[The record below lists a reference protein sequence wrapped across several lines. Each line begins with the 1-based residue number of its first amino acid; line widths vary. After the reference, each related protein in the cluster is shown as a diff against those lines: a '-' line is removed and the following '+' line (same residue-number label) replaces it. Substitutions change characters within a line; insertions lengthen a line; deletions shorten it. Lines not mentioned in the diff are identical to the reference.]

1 MWHQNYTPI
10 AQSLG
15 WSALVA
21 AVPFFVLLYMLAIKR
36 KPSWISAISSLISAV
51 IIALFAY
58 KMPFANTISASLY
71 GAAFGLLPTGWITF
85 NAIFLYR
92 LTLETGQF
100 ETIKGSLAQLTS
112 DQRLQ
117 ALLIAFAFG
126 AFIEGAA
133 GSGVPVAIG
142 AAMLVGMGFKRLHA
156 AGLCLL
162 ANTAP
167 VAFGAIGLPV
177 IILAIT
183 TGLPLSHLSAG
194 VGRISAPLSLIIP
207 AYMTILV
214 AGWKGFRGSLPA
226 AVVCGVSFAAV
237 QFLVSNFIGPQLTD
251 IIAAIFAMAVLI
263 LLLKVWKPWDSF
275 TSETSSNYSN
285 VKYHASEVWR
295 AWVPYA
301 LLAFFVL
308 IWGIPSIRAILG
320 KSDIFITWPWLN
332 NQVLRMPPIV
342 NSPAP
347 YAAVYD
353 FNWLASPGTACFLA
367 AVLAAVFA
375 GMSAKTFIKVF
386 KSTAKQMFL
395 PTVTIVS
402 VLSLAFLM
410 NYCGAIA
417 TLGLAFA
424 ATGFLFPFFSP
435 LLGWMGVFLTGS
447 DASCNAL
454 FGNLQVIT
462 AHSLNLSP
470 ILTASANSS
479 GGVMGKMISVQSIA
493 VAAAA
498 TGMPSSEES
507 KLFRFT
513 FWHSVLLACGIGVLV
528 TIYAYVIPWFVR

>member
-1 MWHQNYTPI
+1 MWQQNYYPI
-10 AQSLG
+10 AQNIGL
-15 WSALVA
+15 SAIVA
-21 AVPFFVLLYMLAIKR
+21 AVPFFVLLYTLAIKR
-36 KPSWISAISSLISAV
+36 KPSWISAIASLVSAI
-51 IIALFAY
+51 IIAYFIY
-58 KMPFANTISASLY
+58 GMPLVTVISASFY
-71 GAAFGLLPTGWITF
+71 GGSFGLLPTGWITF
-85 NAIFLYR
+85 NAIFLYK

-100 ETIKGSLAQLTS
+100 EIIKNSLARLTS
-112 DQRLQ
+112 DKRLQ
-117 ALLIAFAFG
+117 ALLIAFTFC

-142 AAMLVGMGFKRLHA
+142 AAMLVGMGFNRLHA

-177 IILAIT
+177 IILSIT
-183 TGLPLSHLSAG
+183 TGLPLEHLSAG
-194 VGRISAPLSLIIP
+194 VGRISAPLSLIVP
-207 AYMTILV
+207 AYMTVLV
-214 AGWKGFRGSLPA
+214 SGWKGFRGSLPA
-226 AVVCGVSFAAV
+226 ALVCGVSFATV
-237 QFLVSNFIGPQLTD
+237 QFLVSNYIGPQLTD
-251 IIAAIFAMAVLI
+251 VIAAIVALACLV
-263 LLLKVWKPWDSF
+263 LLLKVWKPKDDFS
-275 TSETSSNYSN
+275 SETKQP
-285 VKYHASEVWR
+285 VVEHRIADIWR

-301 LLAFFVL
+301 LLAAFVM
-308 IWGIPSIRAILG
+308 IWGIPSMRDFLG
-320 KSDIFITWPWLN
+320 KTNILITWPGLN

-342 NSPAP
+342 SSPTP
-347 YAAVYD
+347 YAAVYN

-367 AVLAAVFA
+367 TVFTAMFA
-375 GMSAKTFIKVF
+375 GMSARKYVKVF
-386 KSTAKQMFL
+386 ASTAKQMFL

-424 ATGFLFPFFSP
+424 ATGVLFPFFSP

-462 AHSLNLSP
+462 ADRLGLSP
-470 ILTASANSS
+470 VLMASANSS

-507 KLFRFT
+507 KLFRYT
-513 FWHSVLLACGIGVLV
+513 FWHSVLLACGIGLLV
-528 TIYAYVIPWFVR
+528 TFYAYVIPWFVR

>member
-1 MWHQNYTPI
+1 MWQQNYTPV

-36 KPSWISAISSLISAV
+36 KPSWISAISSLVSA
-51 IIALFAY
+51 ILIALFVY
-58 KMPFANTISASLY
+58 KMPFANTISASFY

-85 NAIFLYR
+85 NAIFIYR

-133 GSGVPVAIG
+133 GSGVPVAIA
-142 AAMLVGMGFKRLHA
+142 AAMLVGMGFKKLHA

-177 IILAIT
+177 IILGIT
-183 TGLPLSHLSAG
+183 TGLPISNLSAS
-194 VGRISAPLSLIIP
+194 VGRISAPLSLVIP

-214 AGWKGFRGSLPA
+214 AGWKGFRGALPA
-226 AVVCGVSFAAV
+226 VIICGVSFAAV
-237 QFLVSNFIGPQLTD
+237 QLLVSNFIGPQLTD
-251 IIAAIFAMAVLI
+251 IIAAIFTMSVLI
-263 LLLKVWKPWDSF
+263 MLLKVWKPGDSYI
-275 TSETSSNYSN
+275 SETNSTYSN
-285 VKYHASEVWR
+285 VKYHASKVWL
-295 AWVPYA
+295 AWIPYA
-301 LLAFFVL
+301 LLALFVL
-308 IWGIPSIRAILG
+308 IWGIPYIRIILG
-320 KSDIFITWPWLN
+320 KSDVFITWPWLN
-332 NQVLRMPPIV
+332 NQVLRIPPIV
-342 NSPAP
+342 NSAAP
-347 YAAVYD
+347 YSAVYD

-367 AVLAAVFA
+367 AVLASAVA
-375 GMSAKTFIKVF
+375 GMSIKRFIDVF
-386 KSTAKQMFL
+386 KSTAKLMFL

-424 ATGFLFPFFSP
+424 ATGILFPFFSP

-447 DASCNAL
+447 DTSCNAL

-462 AHSLNLSP
+462 AHSLNLNP
-470 ILTASANSS
+470 VLTAAANSS

-498 TGMPSSEES
+498 TGMPSSEEP

-513 FWHSVLLACGIGVLV
+513 FWHSVLLACGIGILV
-528 TIYAYVIPWFVR
+528 TIYAYVIPWIIH